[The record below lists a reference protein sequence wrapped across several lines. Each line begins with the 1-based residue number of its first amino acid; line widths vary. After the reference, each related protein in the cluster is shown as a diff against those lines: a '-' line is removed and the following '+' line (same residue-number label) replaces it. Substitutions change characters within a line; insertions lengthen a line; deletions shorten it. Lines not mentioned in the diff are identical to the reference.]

1 MPGSAALPGSLTLW
15 AWGQQDVL
23 RGQQDVLR
31 GQVLLLWA
39 EWAALPWRC
48 VMDLWRPHRADVSAE
63 RGGAGRCLREAA
75 VATMGPP
82 GCLAHIA
89 MCCAL

>member
-39 EWAALPWRC
+39 EWAALPWR
-48 VMDLWRPHRADVSAE
+48 
-63 RGGAGRCLREAA
+63 
-75 VATMGPP
+75 
-82 GCLAHIA
+82 
-89 MCCAL
+89 